1 MVPCTACTIK
11 TSQTLLQVQEDDQSS
26 LPMSLVASLDTVPVT
41 CCVPLQEKI
50 DKWARNRR
58 TCQGINRWV
67 VNPESHEL
75 EKCTHTH
82 TGPLVWGACK
92 TSSRLQLFLTLRKT
106 VVKTRAP
113 LGNETH
119 TGAVPR

>member
-82 TGPLVWGACK
+82 
-92 TSSRLQLFLTLRKT
+92 
-106 VVKTRAP
+106 RAP
-113 LGNETH
+113 CLGRVQDIEQTAIVFNAAQNGSEDSCPFGERNPYRG
-119 TGAVPR
+119 GA